1 MEQALLHG
9 GSLGDKEYL
18 ELCTCQPQFRTQS
31 TAMDPTGSTP
41 HRPSNDRWGPLGQPT
56 PELLPGASEPHG
68 QWGHPTSP
76 RGRATGLRRWGSIGL
91 LLAFV
96 FGKLKW
102 VLAALKFLKFGSL
115 ITMVLSVAV
124 YAQYFGW
131 PFSVGFVLLILLHEL
146 GHLVAMRQQGIPAGA
161 PVFIPFVGAVIAMKG
176 RPRDAYVEAIVGIG
190 GPVLGG
196 LAAGLCLVVAYAT
209 GSLFFYA
216 LAATGF
222 LINLFNMIP
231 ISPLDGGRVAGA
243 VSRQFWFVG
252 YLIGIGVFL
261 ITMSPIVAL
270 ILIVGLVTIYR
281 GWKRP
286 TPGYY
291 AIPQWKRVSVGAGYF
306 GVLAILALG
315 MWLSEGPLGQ
325 LSSGQLSA
333 LVSGALLLP
342 ASEVLSGLRQY
353 RS

>member
-1 MEQALLHG
+1 
-9 GSLGDKEYL
+9 
-18 ELCTCQPQFRTQS
+18 
-31 TAMDPTGSTP
+31 MDPYGSPP
-41 HRPSNDRWGPLGQPT
+41 HKPSNERWGPLAQPS
-56 PELLPGASEPHG
+56 PELLPHNSGSSAE
-68 QWGHPTSP
+68 WTTRP
-76 RGRATGLRRWGSIGL
+76 RQSRRSTGLRRWGSLGL
-91 LLAFV
+91 LAAFV

-102 VLAALKFLKFGSL
+102 VLAAFKFLKFGSL
-115 ITMVLSVAV
+115 ITMVVSVAV
-124 YAQYFGW
+124 YAQVFGW

-190 GPVLGG
+190 GPILGG
-196 LAAGLCLVVAYAT
+196 LAAGLCLLIAYAT

-252 YLIGIGVFL
+252 YAIGIGVFL
-261 ITMSPIVAL
+261 VTMSPIVAL
-270 ILIVGLVTIYR
+270 ILVVGLVTIYR
-281 GWKRP
+281 GWKKP
-286 TPGYY
+286 MPGYY
-291 AIPQWKRVSVGAGYF
+291 DIPNWKRLAVGAGYF
-306 GVLAILALG
+306 GVLAALALG
-315 MWLSEGPLGQ
+315 MWVSEGPLSQLSTGQ
-325 LSSGQLSA
+325 LSV

-342 ASEVLSGLRQY
+342 ASEFVSGLRQY